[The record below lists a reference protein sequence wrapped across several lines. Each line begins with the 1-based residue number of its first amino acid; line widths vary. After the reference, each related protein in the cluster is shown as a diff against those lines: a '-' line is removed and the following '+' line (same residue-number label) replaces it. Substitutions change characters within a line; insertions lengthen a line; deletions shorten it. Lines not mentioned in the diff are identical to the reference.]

1 MNLNHTQTHFKPFV
15 YICPEVGGAL
25 LGVVGVRWASRSV
38 RFSSDSSGRPVA
50 WDSFGIWDNRV
61 EEPVLLPSS
70 VRYGKPFPKVT
81 E

>member
-1 MNLNHTQTHFKPFV
+1 MNLNHTQTRLKPFV

-25 LGVVGVRWASRSV
+25 LGAVGVRWASRSV
-38 RFSSDSSGRPVA
+38 SSDSSGRPVA

-61 EEPVLLPSS
+61 EEPMLLPSS